1 MHSPFWRIARVSDL
15 MVESGTEST
24 SEIHS
29 TGADSRSRLKVG
41 FLIYDLQH
49 NTEDALFEVAQAAPF
64 SVKAFPLYVHLDQE
78 LSRVAYRPAT
88 ARGKH
93 LGVNVKGSTPEGFV
107 SNPEWRVGLACARES
122 DVIVLKGLLGLGAI
136 WCALCARLL
145 GRVVISTNQTLPVK
159 WERKRRWWIRL
170 SKRLLL
176 RMCHYHIYQSPA
188 SFEVLTEVYGCASER
203 LISAPFEGGASL
215 FRRILDE
222 VGTERDA
229 RGRFGFDSSVIF
241 LYAGNLVSFKGVGDI
256 VRAAAL
262 LPQDAS
268 FWCVFVG
275 PEEPANKE
283 GGTIEYFMR
292 LARSIGVEHR
302 VQFLAPLTPNKLAEL
317 YCAADAVLLPSRRE
331 TFGKVLVESGLAGK
345 PLVTTSAC
353 GSAGL
358 IVQDSV
364 NGFVVEPGDV
374 SQLARAMTQLFD
386 PDLRARMGASSK
398 EIVDRFC
405 RIDLEVQ
412 GYLDA
417 IGRGAEHLGLRADV

>member
-1 MHSPFWRIARVSDL
+1 MA
-15 MVESGTEST
+15 ESSAERA
-24 SEIHS
+24 SEIYS
-29 TGADSRSRLKVG
+29 KGAESKSRLKVG
-41 FLIYDLQH
+41 FLIYDLQR
-49 NTEDALFEVAQAAPF
+49 NTEDALFEVARAAPF
-64 SVKAFPLYVHLDQE
+64 SVKAFPLYAHLDQE
-78 LSRVAYRPAT
+78 RSRVAYRPAT

-122 DVIVLKGLLGLGAI
+122 DVVILKGLLGLGAI

-170 SKRLLL
+170 SKRVLL

-188 SFEVLTEVYGCASER
+188 SFQVLAEVYNCAPER

-222 VGTERDA
+222 AGGERDA
-229 RGRFGFDSSVIF
+229 RDRRGFDSSMVF

-262 LPQDAS
+262 LPEDAS
-268 FWCVFVG
+268 FLCVFVG

-283 GGTIEYFMR
+283 GGTIEHFMR

-317 YCAADAVLLPSRRE
+317 YCATDAVLLPSRRE
-331 TFGKVLVESGLAGK
+331 TFGKVLVEGGLAGR

-358 IVQDSV
+358 IVQDGV
-364 NGFVVEPGDV
+364 NGFVIEPGDV
-374 SQLARAMTQLFD
+374 SQLARAMTQLID
-386 PDLRARMGASSK
+386 PELRARMGASSK
-398 EIVDRFC
+398 EIVDRYC
-405 RIDLEVQ
+405 RMDLEVQ
-412 GYLDA
+412 GYLKA
-417 IGRGAEHLGLRADV
+417 IARGAKHLGLEEGA

>member
-1 MHSPFWRIARVSDL
+1 MA
-15 MVESGTEST
+15 ESGAARA
-24 SEIHS
+24 SEIDS
-29 TGADSRSRLKVG
+29 DGAESKSRLKAG
-41 FLIYDLQH
+41 FLIYDLQR

-64 SVKAFPLYVHLDQE
+64 SVKAFPLYAHLDQKV
-78 LSRVAYRPAT
+78 SRVTYRPAT

-122 DVIVLKGLLGLGAI
+122 DVVILKGLLGLGAI

-170 SKRLLL
+170 SKRMLL
-176 RMCHYHIYQSPA
+176 RMCQYHICQSPA
-188 SFEVLTEVYGCASER
+188 SFQVLTEVYGCASER

-215 FRRILDE
+215 FKRILNE
-222 VGTERDA
+222 VGTEKDA
-229 RGRFGFDSSVIF
+229 CDRLGFDSSVVF
-241 LYAGNLVSFKGVGDI
+241 LYAGNLVSFKGVADI

-262 LPQDAS
+262 LPEDVS
-268 FWCVFVG
+268 FVCVFVG

-302 VQFLAPLTPNKLAEL
+302 VKFLAPQTPNKLAEL
-317 YCAADAVLLPSRRE
+317 YRAADAVLLPSHRE
-331 TFGKVLVESGLAGK
+331 TFGKVLVEGGLARK

-358 IVQDSV
+358 IVQDGV
-364 NGFVVEPGDV
+364 NGFVIEPGDIF
-374 SQLARAMTQLFD
+374 QLAQAMTKLID
-386 PDLRARMGASSK
+386 PELRAQMGARSK
-398 EIVDRFC
+398 EIVDRYC
-405 RIDLEVQ
+405 RMDLEVQ

-417 IGRGAEHLGLRADV
+417 IARGAKHMGLREGAALRG